1 MSQAIKIKS
10 LSKSFGPIHAVRD
23 VSFDVGHGEVLGF
36 LGPNG
41 AGKST
46 TMKMIT
52 GFLEPT
58 SGTVEVDGHDVLED
72 ALSVKRSI
80 GYLPEGAPA
89 YGEMTVRNFLNFIAD
104 IRELRGSTRNQRLNE
119 VIETINI
126 ENANIR
132 LDTAFTSGDTPILT
146 ILYMYTGKVVAPPP
160 ATINV
165 IIKSSIDIT
174 NANMKPDKMPGV
186 SRGKVIVLNVDVL
199 SEYKSRAANSKLGS
213 IASKAALIG
222 INANGMQNTVWAI
235 ITLISPRLIPRDAKK
250 INVATAVTISGT
262 IKGNVI
268 KPLLNSLKRNSPP
281 LTSASAEKVA
291 IIVAN
296 GAAAKATIKE
306 LIVAVWISSFENNL
320 AYQRN
325 EKPVHIIANLLE
337 LKL

>member
-1 MSQAIKIKS
+1 
-10 LSKSFGPIHAVRD
+10 
-23 VSFDVGHGEVLGF
+23 
-36 LGPNG
+36 
-41 AGKST
+41 
-46 TMKMIT
+46 
-52 GFLEPT
+52 
-58 SGTVEVDGHDVLED
+58 
-72 ALSVKRSI
+72 
-80 GYLPEGAPA
+80 
-89 YGEMTVRNFLNFIAD
+89 
-104 IRELRGSTRNQRLNE
+104 
-119 VIETINI
+119 
-126 ENANIR
+126 
-132 LDTAFTSGDTPILT
+132 
-146 ILYMYTGKVVAPPP
+146 MYTGKVVAPPP

-306 LIVAVWISSFENNL
+306 LIVAVFQSL
-320 AYQRN
+320 
-325 EKPVHIIANLLE
+325 
-337 LKL
+337 